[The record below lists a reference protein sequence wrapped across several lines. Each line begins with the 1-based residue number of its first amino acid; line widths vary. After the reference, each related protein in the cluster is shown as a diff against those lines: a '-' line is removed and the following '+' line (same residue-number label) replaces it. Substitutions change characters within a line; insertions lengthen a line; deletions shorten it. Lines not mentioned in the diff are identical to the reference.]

1 MTTEGYTINKSSI
14 TIFYNDRVA
23 NLDRSHANASE
34 VIELLRSGRISEAYT
49 KADLSLAI
57 QSYVDSEVTIKD
69 GQLWY
74 KDSVIDNS
82 LARRIIKMW
91 KEGHDFS
98 AMLNFLKNL
107 QLNSSSRAVNE
118 LYRFLDAND
127 LPITADGHFLAYK
140 NVNNNYKDKHS
151 GTFNNEIGQVCEM
164 ERNSVDDNPNNTCST
179 GLHFCSLEYLKSFW
193 GTSGHTM
200 IIKINPM
207 DVVSIPVD
215 YDNSKGRCCRYVV
228 VDEHEQAKEGIE
240 AFDSSVW
247 NQYLEAY
254 DEGYDDGF
262 ENGLSFQA
270 GEERDI

>member
-1 MTTEGYTINKSSI
+1 
-14 TIFYNDRVA
+14 
-23 NLDRSHANASE
+23 
-34 VIELLRSGRISEAYT
+34 
-49 KADLSLAI
+49 
-57 QSYVDSEVTIKD
+57 
-69 GQLWY
+69 
-74 KDSVIDNS
+74 
-82 LARRIIKMW
+82 
-91 KEGHDFS
+91 
-98 AMLNFLKNL
+98 
-107 QLNSSSRAVNE
+107 
-118 LYRFLDAND
+118 
-127 LPITADGHFLAYK
+127 
-140 NVNNNYKDKHS
+140 
-151 GTFNNEIGQVCEM
+151 M

-179 GLHFCSLEYLKSFW
+179 GLHFCSLEYLKGFW

-228 VDEHEQAKEGIE
+228 VDEHERAKEGIE